1 MMQLV
6 SRDVIE
12 HLSQPRVIFFEPGAG
27 PFQPLYRSR
36 SLHASSRF
44 LLRHVTAQGIPRPA
58 SPAPLVI
65 PGAAGEKV
73 TLWYTSANKDEA
85 TFTDRWTFDVR
96 RDPNPHLGYGGGG
109 VHFCLGANLARREIT
124 VVSDELHRQIPDIAA
139 TEEPAG
145 LLSAFVH
152 GIKRLPVAWTPPR

>member
-1 MMQLV
+1 LDEARRQMSSWHRRAPTRSTGQVAPRSLTA
-6 SRDVIE
+6 
-12 HLSQPRVIFFEPGAG
+12 LSQILFGEELRV
-27 PFQPLYRSR
+27 
-36 SLHASSRF
+36 
-44 LLRHVTAQGIPRPA
+44 
-58 SPAPLVI
+58 
-65 PGAAGEKV
+65 
-73 TLWYTSANKDEA
+73 
-85 TFTDRWTFDVR
+85 TDRWTFDVR

-124 VVSDELHRQIPDIAA
+124 MVSDELHRQIPDIAA